1 MSHNINSIQT
11 LSFNQDKN
19 RFSGSL
25 RNFFVEERMKRADS
39 NVSSVESVNMAN
51 IAETHD
57 DFNDLMSKM
66 SKDEYLRTIFGP
78 SLYAPSLK
86 NLTIREK
93 IKRVLNSNYV
103 HIAVIVLVLLDS
115 LCVAVELIVDKE
127 KQDNVEVN

>member
-1 MSHNINSIQT
+1 MSQNINSIQT

-19 RFSGSL
+19 RFTGSL
-25 RNFFVEERMKRADS
+25 INFFEEERMKRADS
-39 NVSSVESVNMAN
+39 NVSTIESVNMGN

-78 SLYAPSLK
+78 SLYAPALK

-127 KQDNVEVN
+127 KEDNVEVS